1 MGLDDWEE
9 SEASE
14 EEEDERKCAAPAP
27 APLAIDIAA
36 EQQQQEQQQPDDDL
50 LCDAA
55 HLNDVSYGGDLGN
68 SVTADA
74 SSTEEEGSST
84 DEDDEQHQSSPP
96 PTTTRTLRRRRAAA
110 DGTSAAAAPPV
121 LAIVEPVA
129 PAAAPRAPARS
140 TTAPAKSPAAAK
152 ARAARVA
159 RSPAA
164 VALANW
170 RTRSP
175 HASGPRPPP
184 HRRGADGDGE
194 MVGTPTQ
201 QQQQRAAR
209 HTPGSSAARRSDKK
223 KAATPI
229 ELAKYA
235 DWKANLQRMFGGDA
249 TGDAANGADDDS
261 SSSAATPSGGHS
273 PSGAAAIDSMLEV
286 ECARAVS
293 TRHGSRLQLNDEAEE
308 EENGGALLQET
319 QKALANLQ
327 VIPCEER
334 ATTAA
339 GGCDERRASIESDL
353 EEYEEDYNSCPDDAS
368 DTDNASDSFNG
379 MGDEQDGGCTKQ
391 PIEDGASSPLHQIPI
406 AADINSPAASSL
418 SVVPPAVDDMP
429 TPTQQHTTNTGGPW
443 KGRTEL
449 VELVRGDALTG
460 DALDSFALPRQIDSL
475 LVRMI
480 DDGSGGDGKSCALT
494 MGAAYWIIGR
504 GLRFVGLAFAADR
517 DAAARPEGQAD
528 SGESDGEE
536 ALVRVDSCRAL
547 VTLLNHGVQVEENC
561 SIPSAVVAGTVQ
573 HRGAGATEKSSRR
586 GSMGLSEAEQKQVL
600 PGVVAVVD
608 VRAGGGLG
616 DASETVAEQ
625 LRGMGA
631 KVMKKMGPKVT
642 HVVWHAG
649 CAKLLR
655 AAERKAAS
663 VKTVNPLW
671 VQGCANAGS
680 RLTEDVFTV
689 SAESAQPA
697 ASAEE
702 ERAPARSRKANKANK
717 AKKASKV
724 SKATSNDVDMLPK
737 ALASKKATPSAT
749 AAAKKTKAPAKKDNN
764 VAAAAAAPAATY
776 RTRSGR
782 NAPTRVL
789 HNIAD
794 PPTPEAMA
802 AAPATA
808 GAETA
813 ARSKTSTPLPTTPRT
828 PASQRGGGVD
838 IDARYAAWQ
847 KNVADANAYS
857 PASPDLPTT
866 ALAMARF
873 RGD

>member
-1 MGLDDWEE
+1 
-9 SEASE
+9 
-14 EEEDERKCAAPAP
+14 
-27 APLAIDIAA
+27 
-36 EQQQQEQQQPDDDL
+36 
-50 LCDAA
+50 
-55 HLNDVSYGGDLGN
+55 
-68 SVTADA
+68 
-74 SSTEEEGSST
+74 
-84 DEDDEQHQSSPP
+84 
-96 PTTTRTLRRRRAAA
+96 
-110 DGTSAAAAPPV
+110 
-121 LAIVEPVA
+121 
-129 PAAAPRAPARS
+129 
-140 TTAPAKSPAAAK
+140 
-152 ARAARVA
+152 
-159 RSPAA
+159 
-164 VALANW
+164 
-170 RTRSP
+170 
-175 HASGPRPPP
+175 
-184 HRRGADGDGE
+184 
-194 MVGTPTQ
+194 
-201 QQQQRAAR
+201 
-209 HTPGSSAARRSDKK
+209 
-223 KAATPI
+223 
-229 ELAKYA
+229 
-235 DWKANLQRMFGGDA
+235 
-249 TGDAANGADDDS
+249 
-261 SSSAATPSGGHS
+261 
-273 PSGAAAIDSMLEV
+273 MLEI

-293 TRHGSRLQLNDEAEE
+293 TRHGSRVQLNDEVEE
-308 EENGGALLQET
+308 EEDGALLQET

-327 VIPCEER
+327 VIQCEER
-334 ATTAA
+334 ATAAA
-339 GGCDERRASIESDL
+339 GSCDERRASIESDL
-353 EEYEEDYNSCPDDAS
+353 EEYEEDCNSCPGDAY
-368 DTDNASDSFNG
+368 DTDNASDSCNG
-379 MGDEQDGGCTKQ
+379 MDDEQDGGFAKQ
-391 PIEDGASSPLHQIPI
+391 SIEDGASSPLSQSPI
-406 AADINSPAASSL
+406 AADIHSPAAYSSL
-418 SVVPPAVDDMP
+418 SAVPPAAAVDDMP

-460 DALDSFALPRQIDSL
+460 DALDTFALPRQMDSL

-480 DDGSGGDGKSCALT
+480 DDGSGGRGDGKGCALT

-504 GLRFVGLAFAADR
+504 GLRFVGLTFAADR
-517 DAAARPEGQAD
+517 DAAAARPEGQAG
-528 SGESDGEE
+528 SSESDGEE
-536 ALVRVDSCRAL
+536 EEEEALMRVDSCRAL

-655 AAERKAAS
+655 AAERKTAS

-702 ERAPARSRKANKANK
+702 ERVPARSSKANK

-737 ALASKKATPSAT
+737 ALARKKATPSAGVSVAPV
-749 AAAKKTKAPAKKDNN
+749 AAAKKSKAPAKKEKN
-764 VAAAAAAPAATY
+764 VAAAAAAPAPTY

-782 NAPTRVL
+782 NAPKRVL

-808 GAETA
+808 SAETA
-813 ARSKTSTPLPTTPRT
+813 AASKTSAPLSTTPRT
-828 PASQRGGGVD
+828 PASQRGGVD

-847 KNVADANAYS
+847 KNVADANSYS